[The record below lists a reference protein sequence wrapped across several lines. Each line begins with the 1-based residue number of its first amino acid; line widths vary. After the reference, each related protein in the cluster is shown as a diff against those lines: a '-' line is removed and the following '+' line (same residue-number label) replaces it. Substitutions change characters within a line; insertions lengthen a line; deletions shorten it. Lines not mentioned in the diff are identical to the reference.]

1 MREITGREAIREAL
15 REEMARDDSV
25 FLIGEDITNYGGC
38 FGVTGDL
45 YREFGTERV
54 HNTPMS
60 ETAIVNASMG
70 AAMMGMRPVCEL
82 MFMDFVANAMD
93 GLANQIPKQVGMFAG
108 AVSVPLV
115 CRTPAGAAG
124 AGGHHTQSLEAWFTH
139 MPGLVVVMP
148 STPYD
153 LKGLLKSSIRSNN
166 PVLFIEHK
174 LGYRMKGRVPEEEYL
189 LPLGKADIKRSG
201 TDVTLVATSYMVF
214 KALEAAEILD
224 KENGISVEVIDPRTL
239 IPLDMETIVQSVCKT
254 KHLIVSHEAYK
265 TSGFGAE
272 IIARIVESEVFYE
285 LDAPIRRVCGADVT
299 IPYCHLLEQAA
310 IPQTEDLVSAVREMF
325 SL

>member
-1 MREITGREAIREAL
+1 MRELTGREAIREAL
-15 REEMARDDSV
+15 REEMLRDERV
-25 FLIGEDITNYGGC
+25 FLIGEDITDYGGC

-45 YREFGTERV
+45 YKEFGKERV
-54 HNTPMS
+54 RNTPMS

-70 AAMMGMRPVCEL
+70 AAMLGMRPVCEL

-139 MPGLVVVMP
+139 MSGIVVVMP

-166 PVLFIEHK
+166 PVLFVEHK
-174 LGYRMKGRVPEEEYL
+174 LGYRVTGEVPEEEYTI
-189 LPLGKADIKRSG
+189 PLGKADIKREGS
-201 TDVTLVATSYMVF
+201 DVTLVATSYMVI
-214 KALEAAEILD
+214 KGLEAAEILARD
-224 KENGISVEVIDPRTL
+224 YGISVEVVDPRTL
-239 IPLDMETIVQSVCKT
+239 APLDIDTIINSVIKT
-254 KHLIVSHEAYK
+254 KRLVVSHEAYE
-265 TSGFGAE
+265 TCGFGAE
-272 IIARIVESEVFYE
+272 VIAKVVDSEAFWN
-285 LDAPIRRVCGADVT
+285 LDGPIKRVCGADVT
-299 IPYCHLLEQAA
+299 IPYCHVLEEAA
-310 IPQTEDLVSAVREMF
+310 IPQVNDIVETIKNMF
-325 SL
+325 D